1 MTDMNNAPRS
11 WEVMDTPSFADAEG
25 RFAAIGIDIGS
36 TTAKLV
42 VFCDGKLVYSCY
54 ERHFSQVRPK
64 TLELLQR
71 VRDMVGDR
79 PVKAAISGSAGF
91 GMASSAK
98 IPFVQEVFATGE
110 TVKALEPDTS
120 VVIEL
125 GGEDAKVIFFKGGMD
140 ERMNGTCAG
149 GTGAFIDQMA
159 TLLDVTTQQLDELAL
174 HHTRIYPIASRCGVF
189 AKTDIQPLLN
199 QGAAKENIAASIFA
213 AVASQTIAGL
223 AQGRKIEGKVMFLGG
238 PLYYCKGLRAA
249 FKQALDLNDE
259 HAIFPEYGR
268 LSVALGAAHYAT
280 KLEGITSMDA
290 LIAGVEASTKERLEA
305 AHTDPLFASEEEY
318 KAFCDRHAKASV
330 KTVYPADYTGNAY
343 IGIDCG
349 STTTKLVLMG
359 EDGELIYSYYNSNR
373 GNPVSIVREQLLE
386 IYKLCGDR
394 ITIKGSAVT
403 GYGEDLIRHAFH
415 IDRGLVETMAHFTA
429 AKYFNPHVDF
439 ILDIGGQDIKCFK
452 VKGDAI
458 DSIMLNEACSS
469 GCGSF
474 IETFARSMGYEVDE
488 FARLGLFAKAPV
500 ELGTRCT
507 VFMNSSVKQA
517 QKDGATVGDI
527 SAGLSRSVVKNA
539 IYKVIRAG
547 SAEELG
553 RQLVVQG
560 GTFLNDAV
568 LRSFERE
575 MGCDVIRPQIAGLM
589 GAFGAALFARSL
601 GLHKSETLDFDT
613 LKAFTHTSK
622 AATCN
627 GCGNKCHLTINTFGN
642 GERFISGN
650 KCEKGAGRKL
660 PEGADVIPNL
670 HQYKRDRF
678 AALEEQSRD
687 GGRGTIG
694 LPMALGM
701 YELAPLWHALF
712 TELGFYVT
720 LSGPSTRDLYIKGQF
735 SIPSDTACYPA
746 KIMHGHMEQLCERGV
761 DAIFY
766 PCLTYNIDEHTGDNH
781 YNCPVVAYYSELLK
795 GNMESVRKV
804 EFLHPY
810 LNINSEKELTREL
823 YALLGDRFGG
833 FKKADIKR
841 AVRKAFEAYGRW
853 MADIRHE
860 GEAALK
866 WARER
871 GNRIMILCGRP
882 YHTDPEI
889 GHGIDKLAT
898 SLGFAVVTEDSIAA
912 LTGNAPVNVL
922 NQWTYHARL
931 YAAARYAADHDDV
944 QLVQLVS
951 FGCGIDAITT
961 DEVRS
966 ILESRGGLYTQIK
979 IDEIT
984 NLGAVTIRLRSLI
997 GALEYAGGS
1006 ALSAKHTQ
1014 EPKPVE
1020 GGVRHE

>member
-1 MTDMNNAPRS
+1 MTDLDKSPRS

-71 VRDMVGDR
+71 VRDVVGDR

-91 GMASSAK
+91 GMASSAG

-330 KTVYPADYTGNAY
+330 KTVYPADYAGNAY

-394 ITIKGSAVT
+394 ITVKGSAVT

-474 IETFARSMGYEVDE
+474 IETFSRSMGYEVDE

-601 GLHKSETLDFDT
+601 GLNQSETLDYNT

-810 LNINSEKELTREL
+810 LNINSEKELCKEL
-823 YALLGDRFGG
+823 YAFLGNRFGG

-841 AVRKAFEAYGRW
+841 AVRKAFEAYGKW

-860 GEAALK
+860 GEAALA

-997 GALEYAGGS
+997 GALEYVGGS
-1006 ALSAKHTQ
+1006 ALSRETKKQ
-1014 EPKPVE
+1014 ETME
-1020 GGVRHE
+1020 EGVRHE